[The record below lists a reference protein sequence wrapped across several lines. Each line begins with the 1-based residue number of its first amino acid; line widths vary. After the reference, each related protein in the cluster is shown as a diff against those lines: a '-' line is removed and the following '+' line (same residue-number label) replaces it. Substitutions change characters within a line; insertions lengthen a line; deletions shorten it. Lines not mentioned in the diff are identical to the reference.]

1 VRQGVGIEDYA
12 AVDFE
17 GIRGIW
23 TLTANVNGMDVDG
36 GPRRDTVLVL
46 GLIERTVFLEMDD
59 EGGLEAVET
68 VGGLISTEETI
79 AMKEVE
85 GKVIQITTER
95 IHVTQ
100 NGVKIAGVEG
110 KVSAAQITESQ
121 ILVSS
126 GRNISLL
133 SLDCQLIQQW
143 TLQEECTCLDI
154 HEFIIAIGL
163 WNSSVQLISLI
174 GNRISTLES
183 QLSAPARSIV
193 ITSLV
198 PGQQTLLIGSRDG
211 TLTTYS
217 LPDTTSPPTDKKIV
231 SLGTQPLRLFSLS
244 IPNRQLI
251 FAASD
256 RPTLLHV
263 PSTPSTH
270 STQKLV
276 LSALSLRDV
285 LFLTP
290 LSHPAYPDSLVIAT
304 KEGFRIGKMD
314 QMSKLQVRSV
324 GMPNGELPR
333 RIARLDRPGE
343 EARGAGV
350 VGVISLRI
358 SYDVDGSERTEGY
371 LRVWDEE
378 TWQCI
383 TLHPQL
389 HTRKYDGLE
398 ADC

>member
-1 VRQGVGIEDYA
+1 
-12 AVDFE
+12 
-17 GIRGIW
+17 
-23 TLTANVNGMDVDG
+23 
-36 GPRRDTVLVL
+36 VLVL

-79 AMKEVE
+79 AMKEVD
-85 GKVIQITTER
+85 GKIIQITTEQ
-95 IHVTQ
+95 IHVTH

-110 KVSAAQITESQ
+110 KVSAAQITESR

-133 SLDCQLIQQW
+133 SLDCQVIQQW

-154 HEFIIAIGL
+154 HDSIIAIGL
-163 WNSSVQLISLI
+163 WNSSVQLISLVT
-174 GNRISTLES
+174 NCISILES

-193 ITSLV
+193 ITSLL
-198 PGQQTLLIGSRDG
+198 PDQQTLLIGSRDG

-217 LPDTTSPPTDKKIV
+217 LLLDHTTPPTDKKTV
-231 SLGTQPLRLFSLS
+231 SLGTQPLRLFPLS
-244 IPNRQLI
+244 TPSRNLV

-263 PSTPSTH
+263 PPTRSTS
-270 STQKLV
+270 KLV

-314 QMSKLQVRSV
+314 QMSRLQVRSV

-358 SYDVDGSERTEGY
+358 SYDLDGSERTEGY

-383 TLHPQL
+383 TLHAQL
-389 HTRKYDGLE
+389 HTQKYHGLE
-398 ADC
+398 ADW